1 MPLRNQTGKV
11 KIIITHAPSFAA
23 CLDFQLNLRNR
34 LIMSTLNLSFFFPP
48 VLLKDH
54 ALERRKTFFKKKK
67 DLNPQYQLFVVVI
80 MIMMVIMSSLLF
92 ALDLMR
98 ELF

>member
-1 MPLRNQTGKV
+1 MPLRNQTGKI
-11 KIIITHAPSFAA
+11 KLIITHARSFAA

-34 LIMSTLNLSFFFPP
+34 LIMSILNLSFFFFP

-54 ALERRKTFFKKKK
+54 ALERRKTFFKKK

>member
-1 MPLRNQTGKV
+1 MPHRGENFL
-11 KIIITHAPSFAA
+11 F
-23 CLDFQLNLRNR
+23 
-34 LIMSTLNLSFFFPP
+34 
-48 VLLKDH
+48 
-54 ALERRKTFFKKKK
+54 KK

-98 ELF
+98 ELFKRV